1 MLHGRRLEA
10 RERRL
15 DCYMGADKNMGGGS
29 SKSASSAPSEKVP
42 DSARNQI
49 LNWKH
54 SLPSNYRESYAIGA
68 GDNRIIGYVFDMP
81 ELNGMSKSLAK
92 WYSDGKIN
100 GDVIDTDK
108 IVKYLNNIGLQAF
121 DIFDG
126 GEPDINGT
134 IYGGGRRR
142 RRRNKKGG
150 KKTTL
155 KRRSRR

>member
-1 MLHGRRLEA
+1 
-10 RERRL
+10 
-15 DCYMGADKNMGGGS
+15 MGGGS

-49 LNWKH
+49 LNWKR

-68 GDNRIIGYVFDMP
+68 GDGRIIGYVFDMP
-81 ELNGMSKSLAK
+81 ELNGKINSLAK

-100 GDVIDTDK
+100 GYATDTNN
-108 IVKYLNNIGLQAF
+108 IVKYLNGIGLQAF
-121 DIFDG
+121 DIYDG